1 MTTGITGPGGP
12 SGPRGPDGSDAT
24 GAAAGS
30 ERVGASLAAE
40 VERLR
45 ASGATAPAEL
55 STLAADLDA
64 GRITGDE
71 ALARLV
77 SGLGLELGELDGT
90 ELRALMSDLLASD
103 PYLAGLA
110 ARLGA
115 TGGSDG

>member
-12 SGPRGPDGSDAT
+12 GSPRGPDGSEAAGAT
-24 GAAAGS
+24 AGS
-30 ERVGASLAAE
+30 ERIGASLAAE

-45 ASGATAPAEL
+45 GAGATAPTEL
-55 STLAADLDA
+55 ASLAAELDA
-64 GRITGDE
+64 GTITGDE
-71 ALARLV
+71 AMARLV
-77 SGLGLELGELDGT
+77 SGLGLDLGELDGA
-90 ELRALMSDLLASD
+90 ELRGLLADLLATD